1 MSRKPNDPD
10 DLLAPAKANGYRRGE
25 HREQD
30 AVPDRH
36 AYVGKIIYDQ
46 DGALRRCVRHK
57 EPSFLT
63 YKWTPVPTQ
72 SSRWKLDEMREGV
85 IRRGVTPGESTV
97 RECCLSRG
105 VEVPGLA
112 VRKDFLQL

>member
-1 MSRKPNDPD
+1 MSGKPNNPD
-10 DLLAPAKANGYRRGE
+10 ELLAPAEANDYRRGE
-25 HREQD
+25 HREQG
-30 AVPDRH
+30 AVPD
-36 AYVGKIIYDQ
+36 IYDQ
-46 DGALRRCVRHK
+46 DGALRRCVMHK

-85 IRRGVTPGESTV
+85 IRRGVIPGERAV

-105 VEVPGLA
+105 VEVPDLA